1 MKRNFFVLAIF
12 AVMALAISAA
22 AQDKTANFSG
32 TWELD
37 VAKSKLG
44 DRAMIESQTLTVTQT
59 DKDITIKTDTKRT
72 PPPAD
77 AAASPR
83 AGGRMGGGFG
93 GGDDNVTYTL
103 DGKEV
108 KTEVDGRMGKMPVT
122 RSAKISGGKLQISS
136 SRTFTGQNGEMT
148 MTNKEKWELSSDGKT
163 LTINAERSGMRGA
176 ESTTKVFNKK

>member
-1 MKRNFFVLAIF
+1 MF
-12 AVMALAISAA
+12 AVMAMAISTA
-22 AQDKTANFSG
+22 AQDKAVNFSG

-44 DRAMIESQTLTVTQT
+44 DRAMIESQTVTVTQT

-72 PPPAD
+72 PRPAD

-83 AGGRMGGGFG
+83 AGGGMRGGF

-108 KTEVDGRMGKMPVT
+108 KTEVEGRMGKMPVT
-122 RSAKISGGKLQISS
+122 RVGKISGGKIELSS
-136 SRTFTGQNGEMT
+136 SRTFTGQMGEMT
-148 MTNKEKWELSSDGKT
+148 MTTKEKWELSSDGKT
-163 LTINAERSGMRGA
+163 LTINSERSGMRGTD
-176 ESTTKVFNKK
+176 SSTKVFTKKQ